1 MPEVED
7 TACQH
12 LKRMIINSVVTCPAC
27 GVSLWS
33 GRCPTC
39 HLPMDDHNGFLI
51 DHPICPQPVIA
62 P

>member
-12 LKRMIINSVVTCPAC
+12 LKRMIINSVVVCPTC
-27 GVSLWS
+27 GISLWS
-33 GRCPTC
+33 GRCQTC
-39 HLPMDDHNGFLI
+39 RQPWDDHNGFLI
-51 DHPICPQPVIA
+51 NSPVCPQPVIA